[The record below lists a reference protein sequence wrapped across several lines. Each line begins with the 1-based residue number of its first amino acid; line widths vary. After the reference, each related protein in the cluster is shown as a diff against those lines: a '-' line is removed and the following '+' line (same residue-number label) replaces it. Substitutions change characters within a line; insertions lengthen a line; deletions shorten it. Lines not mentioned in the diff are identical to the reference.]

1 MPILKIVAVALITAI
16 LTVYLK
22 KNTPEIAMF
31 VGIAGGILIIFLLSD
46 YLFNVAEYL
55 KSFFEKSGIESEL
68 IKIVVKII
76 AVAYLFEFAS
86 SAVKDL
92 GENSL
97 AEKVII
103 SGKVIIL
110 TMSFPILNSLFNMIV
125 EIVNG

>member
-55 KSFFEKSGIESEL
+55 KSFFEKSGVESEL

-86 SAVKDL
+86 GAVKDL

>member
-22 KNTPEIAMF
+22 KNTPEITMF